1 MVVLYSVGR
10 SVNLILTTNP
20 LPTGLN
26 LERARDPDALYF
38 ALGLSC
44 FASSEPGWLFLI
56 GMDSKCSS
64 WLSEM
69 FEKSFESF
77 SAFFPNWIV
86 VMNLVKID
94 KRALLFIGSDSI
106 SFAYRRVQLN
116 LPVYIFISNFLFL
129 LLQIYCWLKCI
140 NYWFDLCSVKSED
153 IFYGAGLIVS
163 FTVM

>member
-1 MVVLYSVGR
+1 MLQAG
-10 SVNLILTTNP
+10 LIL
-20 LPTGLN
+20 
-26 LERARDPDALYF
+26 EWACQPDALYF

-77 SAFFPNWIV
+77 SAFFPNWIM

-106 SFAYRRVQLN
+106 SFAYCRVQLN
-116 LPVYIFISNFLFL
+116 LSVYIFLSNFLFL
-129 LLQIYCWLKCI
+129 FLQIYGWLKCM
-140 NYWFDLCSVKSED
+140 NYWFDLYFFMSED
-153 IFYGAGLIVS
+153 LFYAVGLIVS
-163 FTVM
+163 FTVME